1 MNIHSFLDK
10 IYTTKSSEH
19 SYPVSLEVF
28 EDEDTTRLQVES
40 VALVG
45 HDKNI
50 SGFKIKTS
58 FHNNYA
64 HSNECP
70 CYLELEFLVDV
81 PSGSLSTWQQEF
93 VISFQDRLIQGI
105 INNKYTDDLTDDEL
119 QAFEQW
125 DRKALLNAPESLEEV
140 VSYLELSNW
149 AASCMERHTLKWI
162 HGLTWL
168 VQPKHPALEQGFF
181 WGRENTCL
189 SKL

>member
-162 HGLTWL
+162 HGLT
-168 VQPKHPALEQGFF
+168 
-181 WGRENTCL
+181 
-189 SKL
+189 